1 MIFTIA
7 VNPCCSFP
15 CQHNGVCVADLDGDS
30 YTCDCTWTGYYGTNC
45 ETRMVQ
51 IIIVQCPLISASI
64 ILLCAIVLHKPDS
77 DTSQRIVFHDE
88 SKINAEVQV
97 SGSGV

>member
-1 MIFTIA
+1 MARSLLLHA

-45 ETRMVQ
+45 EIRMVQ
-51 IIIVQCPLISASI
+51 IIIVQCYYNTFDLSYNIA
-64 ILLCAIVLHKPDS
+64 ILLHKPDP
-77 DTSQRIVFHDE
+77 DTSHCIIVFFFMMNLY
-88 SKINAEVQV
+88 KCR
-97 SGSGV
+97 G